1 MTAFVIKY
9 VKSGP
14 GYSFTDNQAIFMA
27 RGAAEAY
34 IRRCR
39 LADPDSDVEP
49 DETGW
54 IDTNWYM
61 EELPLGP
68 EALPVKEGV
77 LKRWKVLA

>member
-14 GYSFTDNQAIFMA
+14 GYSFTDNQAIFID
-27 RGAAEAY
+27 RVSAEAY
-34 IRRCR
+34 LRRCR
-39 LADPDSDVEP
+39 RADPDSDVEP
-49 DETGW
+49 EKDGW

-68 EALPVKEGV
+68 EVLPVKEA
-77 LKRWKVLA
+77 LRPWKVPA